1 MVLFNLQTDY
11 DVFNYVKEHLLKQ
24 NEKSLDPWS
33 LSCYYRAQKENG
45 DVLMCAVG
53 CLMDDNYYSDEFENS
68 SPSDIRVRA
77 VIEKSIPNW
86 AYNVSLL
93 SELQNIHDEYD
104 PDNWSL
110 RLEYLESYFNEDNEY
125 IQAGEV
131 NGFNI

>member
-53 CLMDDNYYSDEFENS
+53 CLMDDNYYSPEFENS
-68 SPSDIRVRA
+68 SPSDSRVRDA
-77 VIEKSIPNW
+77 IEKSIPNW
-86 AYNVSLL
+86 TYNVDLL
-93 SELQNIHDEYD
+93 SELQNLHDEHD
-104 PDNWSL
+104 PHVWSL
-110 RLEYLESYFNEDNEY
+110 NFEYLESYFNEDNEY
-125 IQAGEV
+125 IQAG
-131 NGFNI
+131 

>member
-110 RLEYLESYFNEDNEY
+110 RLEYLESYFNEDEEY
-125 IQAGEV
+125 IQAG
-131 NGFNI
+131 

>member
-1 MVLFNLQTDY
+1 MVLLNLETDY

-33 LSCYYRAQKENG
+33 LSCYYRAQKVNG

-53 CLMDDNYYSDEFENS
+53 CLMDDSYYSSEFENS

-77 VIEKSIPNW
+77 AIENSINNW
-86 AYNVSLL
+86 TYNVSLL
-93 SELQNIHDEYD
+93 SELQNIHDEYE

-110 RLEYLESYFNEDNEY
+110 KLEYLESYFNEDNEY
-125 IQAGEV
+125 IQAG
-131 NGFNI
+131 